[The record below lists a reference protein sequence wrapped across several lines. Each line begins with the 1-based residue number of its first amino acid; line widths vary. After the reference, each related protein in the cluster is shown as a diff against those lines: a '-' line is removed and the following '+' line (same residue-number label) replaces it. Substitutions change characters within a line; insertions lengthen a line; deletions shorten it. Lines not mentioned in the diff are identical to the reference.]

1 MKSTLIE
8 YYQAI
13 ESASHQMV
21 LAARAGDWTEVM
33 RIEGACALLISRLQ
47 DAAQDTALSP
57 EQVKTKSVI
66 MQRILN
72 NDAEIRHLVEPWL
85 EQVDGMLSLGSG
97 ERTLH

>member
-13 ESASHQMV
+13 ERASHQMV
-21 LAARAGDWTEVM
+21 QAARAGNWTEVV

-47 DAAQDTALSP
+47 DAAQDASLSP
-57 EQVKTKSVI
+57 DQVKLKSLI
-66 MQRILN
+66 MQRILH

-85 EQVDGMLSLGSG
+85 EQVDGLLTRGAD